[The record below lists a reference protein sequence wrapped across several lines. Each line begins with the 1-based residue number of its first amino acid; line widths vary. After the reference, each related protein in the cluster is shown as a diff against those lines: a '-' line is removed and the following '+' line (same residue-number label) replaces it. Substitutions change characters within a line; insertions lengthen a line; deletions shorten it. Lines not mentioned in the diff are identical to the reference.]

1 MFLALAMAVTAP
13 GCRAAAAPDA
23 AQPANAAQPAP
34 AQPSAPTA
42 APATA
47 MPPAAASGY
56 SAAGLYNLANAYAR
70 AGKPGLAVLYYERAR
85 LLAPNDPDIAANLR
99 HVRDASHLASD
110 PDNWFARVSVVA
122 SPTLLAWTGVIGL
135 LLVGSGVILGRL
147 HARYRWVRRL
157 AVPLGIAL
165 IALTVANGVVLW
177 PLLHEAVVLTAAAVR
192 VAPVPMGDP
201 LFVLPE
207 AETVKITAEHDEF
220 VLVETRAG
228 RSGWVARANIAAVVP

>member
-1 MFLALAMAVTAP
+1 VSRCGSAALFLALAMAVTAP
-13 GCRAAAAPDA
+13 GCRAAAAPPDA
-23 AQPANAAQPAP
+23 AQPSN
-34 AQPSAPTA
+34 A
-42 APATA
+42 APA
-47 MPPAAASGY
+47 AAANGSY
-56 SAAGLYNLANAYAR
+56 SAAGLYNLGNAYAR

-99 HVRDASHLASD
+99 HVREASHLPSE

-165 IALTVANGVVLW
+165 IALTVANGIVLW
-177 PLLHEAVVLTAAAVR
+177 PLLHEAVVLTAATPVR

-207 AETVKITAEHDEF
+207 AETVKITGEHDEF
-220 VLVETRAG
+220 VLIETRTG
-228 RSGWVARANIAAVVP
+228 RSGWVARANIAPIVP

>member
-1 MFLALAMAVTAP
+1 MFLALAMAVIAP
-13 GCRAAAAPDA
+13 GCRAATAPTDAAAPTTTM
-23 AQPANAAQPAP
+23 PP
-34 AQPSAPTA
+34 
-42 APATA
+42 PATA
-47 MPPAAASGY
+47 NGY

-135 LLVGSGVILGRL
+135 LLVGSGIILGRL

-177 PLLHEAVVLTAAAVR
+177 PLLHEAVVLTAAPVR

-207 AETVKITAEHDEF
+207 AETVKITGEHDEF
-220 VLVETRAG
+220 VLIETRAG
-228 RSGWVARANIAAVVP
+228 RSGWVARANIAAIVP